1 MDAARLEARAR
12 GEDDAVA
19 VLHLGDLRCY
29 TPLRDVTADQV
40 GPVAGPCVRYR
51 TMRALH
57 HACATVWIGKVE
69 Y

>member
-40 GPVAGPCVRYR
+40 DPVAGPCVRYGVDR
-51 TMRALH
+51 E
-57 HACATVWIGKVE
+57 G
-69 Y
+69 